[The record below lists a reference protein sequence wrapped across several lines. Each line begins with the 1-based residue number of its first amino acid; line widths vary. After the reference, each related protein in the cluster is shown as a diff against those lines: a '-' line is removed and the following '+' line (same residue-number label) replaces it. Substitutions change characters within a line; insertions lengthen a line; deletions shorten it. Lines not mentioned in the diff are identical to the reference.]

1 MSQKAKD
8 QLTDT
13 AQIFLHLLEQFAKLN
28 KTHCMN
34 LLILENESQDVISP
48 NCGEFQL
55 YSYKNLVDSDEKS
68 KIRTHQTL
76 NKSKYFRNYHY

>member
-1 MSQKAKD
+1 
-8 QLTDT
+8 
-13 AQIFLHLLEQFAKLN
+13 
-28 KTHCMN
+28 MN

-55 YSYKNLVDSDEKS
+55 YSYKNLFNSDEKS
-68 KIRTHQTL
+68 KILSHQTL